1 MTVGTGQNAD
11 FARAYDLL
19 KRVYADKVEDLVPE
33 TDRFAKDIPFIAAD
47 KQPGQ
52 DYWQPVSL
60 TREGGAT
67 FWNDGSAKTLN
78 MPLATRELSASIRG
92 SELAVRS
99 ILSYKFIHS
108 ALKQL
113 DGSRAGARAFVNA
126 TKDRFEKLTKGA
138 SYFRECM
145 LLYGGG
151 STPAAGGNLGVVL
164 NTTGSATT
172 TLVVQMDPKDWATA
186 IWSGS
191 EELEFDI
198 FSTGGTKRNSAGTT
212 SDTVYKLTGTDPTNY
227 RVTFTSHATNVS
239 AVVATDTIHF
249 AGARTQDPLGA
260 IAAASTQSGS
270 LWGISTTTYGL
281 WKPTVI
287 DAGGALTFTHLAEAG
302 AQVASTGFYGDYTLY
317 VNPATFADI
326 CNDQTALVSHTTRS
340 SGSVTIGFDDV
351 KFKNQAGTVRLA
363 VHPYIKRGIALGLPD
378 DYCMRVGSTDLTHTI
393 PGYGKMFRELEG
405 AAGVEMRLYT
415 DQAFFCKNP
424 KYMLMF
430 TNIVNTTDAA

>member
-1 MTVGTGQNAD
+1 MTVGTGTNAD
-11 FARAYDLL
+11 FARAFDLL

-52 DYWQPVSL
+52 DYAMPVSL

-67 FWNDGSAKTLN
+67 FWSDGSAKTLN
-78 MPLATRELSASIRG
+78 MPLASKELTASVRG

-113 DGSRAGARAFVNA
+113 DGTRAGARAFVNA

-151 STPAAGGNLGVVL
+151 ANAQSNLGVVL

-172 TLVVQMDPKDWATA
+172 NLVVQMDPKEWATA

-198 FSTGGTKRNSAGTT
+198 HAAGGAKRNTFGTT
-212 SDTVYKLTGTDPTNY
+212 SDTVFKLTGVDPTNY
-227 RVTFTSHATNVS
+227 RVTFTSHASNVS
-239 AVVATDTIHF
+239 AVVATDQIFF

-260 IAAASTQSGS
+260 IGAASTQTGS
-270 LWGISTTTYGL
+270 LWGISTSTYGL

-287 DAGGALTFTHLAEAG
+287 DAGGALTFTHIAELG
-302 AQVASTGFYGDYTLY
+302 AIVASTGFYGDYTLY
-317 VNPATFADI
+317 CNPATFADI

-340 SGSVTIGFDDV
+340 SGKVTIGFDDV
-351 KFKNQAGTVRLA
+351 VFKSQAGSVRLS
-363 VHPYIKRGIALGLPD
+363 VHPYIKRGHALGIPD
-378 DYCMRVGSTDLTHTI
+378 DQCMRVGSTDLTHTI

-405 AAGVEMRLYT
+405 AAGVELRMYT
-415 DQAFFCKNP
+415 DQTFFCKNP
-424 KYMLMF
+424 KYMVLF
-430 TNIVNTTDAA
+430 NNIVNTTDAA

>member
-1 MTVGTGQNAD
+1 MTVGTGTNAD
-11 FARAYDLL
+11 FARGYELL

-47 KQPGQ
+47 KMPGQ
-52 DYWQPVSL
+52 EYRQPVSL

-78 MPLATRELSASIRG
+78 QPLATKELSASIQG
-92 SELAVRS
+92 TELAVRS
-99 ILSYKFIHS
+99 ILSYKLIHS

-113 DGSRAGARAFVNA
+113 DGSRSGARAFVNA

-151 STPAAGGNLGVVL
+151 ANAGANLGVVL

-172 TLVVQMDPKDWATA
+172 NLIVQMDPKDWATA

-198 FSTGGTKRNSAGTT
+198 YSSAGVKRNSAGTT

-239 AVVATDTIHF
+239 NVVATDQIFF
-249 AGARTQDPLGA
+249 AGARTQDSLGA
-260 IAAASTQSGS
+260 VGAALTQTGS

-287 DAGGALTFTHLAEAG
+287 DAGGALTFTHVAEMG
-302 AQVASTGFYGDYTLY
+302 AIVASTGFYGDYTLY
-317 VNPATFADI
+317 VNPATFADV
-326 CNDQTALVSHTTRS
+326 CNDQTALVSHTTKT

-351 KFKNQAGTVRLA
+351 KFKSQAGSVRLV
-363 VHPYIKRGIALGLPD
+363 VHPYVKRGIAIGIPD
-378 DYCMRVGSTDLTHTI
+378 DQCMRVGSTDLTHTI

-424 KYMLMF
+424 KYMVLF
-430 TNIVNTTDAA
+430 NNIVNTTDAA

>member
-1 MTVGTGQNAD
+1 MTVGTGTNAD

-19 KRVYADKVEDLVPE
+19 KKVYADKVEDLVPE
-33 TDRFAKDIPFIAAD
+33 TDRLAKDIPFIASD

-52 DYWQPVSL
+52 DYSQPVSL

-78 MPLATRELSASIRG
+78 MPLATKELTASIRG

-108 ALKQL
+108 ALKQV
-113 DGSRAGARAFVNA
+113 DGTRAGARAFVNA

-138 SYFRECM
+138 SFFRECM

-151 STPAAGGNLGVVL
+151 ANAAANLGVVL

-172 TLVVQMDPKDWATA
+172 NLVVQMDPKEWATA

-191 EELEFDI
+191 EELEYDI
-198 FSTGGTKRNSAGTT
+198 YSSGGVKRNTAGTT
-212 SDTVYKLTGTDPTNY
+212 SDTVFKLTGSDPVNY

-239 AVVATDTIHF
+239 AVVATDQIFF
-249 AGARTQDPLGA
+249 AGARTQDALGLV
-260 IAAASTQSGS
+260 AAAQTQTGS
-270 LWGISTTTYGL
+270 LWGISTSTYGL
-281 WKPTVI
+281 WKPTII
-287 DAGGALTFTHLAEAG
+287 DAGGALTFTHIAEAG
-302 AQVASTGFYGDYTLY
+302 ASVASTGFHGDYTLY

-340 SGSVTIGFDDV
+340 SGKVTIGFDDV
-351 KFKNQAGTVRLA
+351 AFRSQAGTMRLA
-363 VHPYIKRGIALGLPD
+363 VHPYMKRGYALGLPD
-378 DYCMRVGSTDLTHTI
+378 DHVMRVGSTDLTHTI

-415 DQAFFCKNP
+415 DQAPFVKNP
-424 KYMLMF
+424 KYMLLF
-430 TNIVNTTDAA
+430 NNIVNTTDAA